1 MRHPVRRNGS
11 FLRLLLCVSMFIA
24 LAADARAAANVT
36 LFRLFLLDGSA
47 VVSYGEFAH
56 VDDRVIFSMPVGHTE
71 DPVLHVVTLPAS
83 LVDWRRTDHYALS
96 VRYQHYADTRGE
108 ADFENLNIE
117 VAAALNQI
125 AMTTDRR
132 RGLEVAEQA
141 RRTLAAWPR
150 AHYGYRQQDVR
161 EIITLLD
168 ESISDLR
175 AAAGAS
181 SFDLSFEAFA
191 EVDLEPV
198 LGMPSS
204 QEQVDQIF
212 SVASHTE
219 RSSERLALL
228 QAALALI
235 NAPDS
240 AISPA
245 VAAALRASAEEKI
258 KLEVTTD
265 AKYTELSKRLLA
277 NATRAAALGQ
287 VSDVQRLL
295 DRVAR
300 EDTRLGGTRPEIVD
314 AVRASLQMQLES
326 ARRLRLLRDQ
336 WMVRRRLYREY
347 QRTTGSLTYRLVRT
361 RSSLEAIR
369 RLDGP
374 SAKTL
379 ERLQER
385 LDGGAE
391 RLQRMTIPAP
401 WRSTHEFVVSAW
413 RFAEN
418 AVRTRHEA
426 VTSGNVTTA
435 WAASSA
441 AAGALLMLSRAEQEI
456 RALLDP
462 PRLQ

>member
-1 MRHPVRRNGS
+1 MRHPVRRKGS
-11 FLRLLLCVSMFIA
+11 LGRVLLCVSMMA
-24 LAADARAAANVT
+24 LATDARAAANVT

-56 VDDRVIFSMPVGHTE
+56 VDDRVIFSMPVGNTE

-83 LVDWRRTDHYALS
+83 LVDWRRTDHYARS

-108 ADFENLNIE
+108 ADFENLNSE

-132 RGLEVAEQA
+132 RALEIAEQA

-181 SFDLSFEAFA
+181 SFDLTFEAFVD
-191 EVDLEPV
+191 VDLESV
-198 LGMPSS
+198 LGMPSLR
-204 QEQVDQIF
+204 EQVDQIF
-212 SVASHTE
+212 VVASHTG
-219 RSSERLALL
+219 RSSDRLALL

-235 NAPDS
+235 KAPES
-240 AISPA
+240 AIVPRD
-245 VAAALRASAEEKI
+245 AATLRKSAEQKI
-258 KLEVTTD
+258 KLELVAD

-277 NATRAAALGQ
+277 DATRAADRGQ
-287 VSDVQRLL
+287 VSEVERVL
-295 DRVAR
+295 DRISG
-300 EDTRLGGTRPEIVD
+300 EDSRLGGSRPEMVD
-314 AVRASLQMQLES
+314 AVRASVRAQLET
-326 ARRLRLLRDQ
+326 ARHLRLLRDQ
-336 WMVRRRLYREY
+336 WAVRRKVYRQY
-347 QRTTGSLTYRLVRT
+347 QRTIGSWMFQLAKT

-374 SAKTL
+374 SAGSLQTL
-379 ERLQER
+379 QKRF
-385 LDGGAE
+385 DGGAE
-391 RLQRMTIPAP
+391 QLQKLTIPPP
-401 WRSTHEFVVSAW
+401 WRTTHDLVVSAW

-418 AVRTRHEA
+418 AIRTRHEA
-426 VTSGNVTTA
+426 VTSGSVATA
-435 WAASSA
+435 WEASSA

-456 RALLDP
+456 RTLLDP